1 MTSILPAPLKI
12 QDLTIIDDPNNL
24 IWEFTLRCQTKKS
37 LSLTTELILIQRSP
51 MDSDRI
57 TFESKDIKTF
67 KDKIELKPGAEKFG
81 RQISFEELKP
91 VFQSTI
97 TELTKGRKTS
107 FPFWR
112 LKLKFI
118 DSNKAETFG
127 LTFKGAP
134 ENWFWTIGN

>member
-12 QDLTIIDDPNNL
+12 QDLAITDDPNQL
-24 IWEFTLRCQTKKS
+24 IWDFTLRCQTKKS
-37 LSLTTELILIQRSP
+37 LTLITELTLIQRSP

-67 KDKIELKPGAEKFG
+67 KDKIELKPGAEKFS

-91 VFQSTI
+91 IFQSTI
-97 TELTKGRKTS
+97 TELNKGRKSS
-107 FPFWR
+107 FPFWQ
-112 LKLKFI
+112 LKLKFL

-134 ENWFWTIGN
+134 ENWFWSIGN

>member
-12 QDLTIIDDPNNL
+12 QDLAITDHPDSL
-24 IWEFTLRCQTKKS
+24 IWGFTLRCQTKKS

-51 MDSDRI
+51 MDHERI
-57 TFESKDIKTF
+57 TFESKDTKTF
-67 KDKIELKPGAEKFG
+67 KDQIELKPGVEKFS
-81 RQISFEELKP
+81 RQISLEELKP
-91 VFQSTI
+91 IFQSAI
-97 TELTKGRKTS
+97 AELTKGRKSS
-107 FPFWR
+107 FPFWQ

-134 ENWFWTIGN
+134 ESWFWSKES